1 VEHPEVA
8 EIKRTVFRAL
18 TRLRA
23 ARIIEFD
30 TIARLET
37 QAIEETQG
45 GNTEEEI
52 AEEKDNLNTLY
63 IRDPDHEQSGDE
75 FQQSLLSVKKTPQRK
90 CCQNPGHIGGCGGAP
105 QGCRNQ
111 AHSLPSVD
119 ATSCG
124 YDQGIRY
131 HRALGNAGHRGD
143 TGLAARKDQVTWM
156 ANEGR

>member
-1 VEHPEVA
+1 MAAVEQPEVA

-23 ARIIEFD
+23 ATIKEFD

-63 IRDPDHEQSGDE
+63 IRDPDHEQSGN
-75 FQQSLLSVKKTPQRK
+75 VA
-90 CCQNPGHIGGCGGAP
+90 CQA
-105 QGCRNQ
+105 
-111 AHSLPSVD
+111 
-119 ATSCG
+119 SC
-124 YDQGIRY
+124 
-131 HRALGNAGHRGD
+131 L
-143 TGLAARKDQVTWM
+143 V
-156 ANEGR
+156 